1 MFLIC
6 WMRRNPSCMMWPRVI
21 SKNLHTAQN
30 LVILAK
36 KKIEEI
42 ANKDGLSGVATGFE
56 KLDLLTS
63 GWQPSDLII
72 IAARPGMGK
81 TALTL
86 SMARNMA
93 VTQQT
98 PVAFSLSKCP
108 PYS

>member
-1 MFLIC
+1 MVDF
-6 WMRRNPSCMMWPRVI
+6 
-21 SKNLHTAQN
+21 
-30 LVILAK
+30 AK

-42 ANKDGLSGVATGFE
+42 ANKDGLSGVSSGFE

-86 SMARNMA
+86 SMAE
-93 VTQQT
+93 T
-98 PVAFSLSKCP
+98 
-108 PYS
+108 